1 MNDEPWRIDSG
12 AGLTLD
18 DDSSAE
24 IDLSYYFSKNLA
36 IELAIPTGS
45 TSHDTTIRGS
55 GNAEIDNI
63 GESPL
68 KFRTYTVMTQ
78 WHFMPDQTFD
88 PYIGAGLNYTRFSSY
103 LGRRGSNRL
112 FLKLSDRNTF
122 GVAVGGGVDINLQDG
137 WLINADVKYAFV
149 NTKLETRTIYR
160 WVDADNLDV
169 NPWIIGIGVGR
180 KF

>member
-1 MNDEPWRIDSG
+1 MRSSVNGGIGQGVTLRDQPGQGLKTFTSSLGLVIRCLAPSIRVTRLSSILACRQGTTAIRQRFIDMNDEPWRIDSG

-78 WHFMPDQTFD
+78 WHFMPD
-88 PYIGAGLNYTRFSSY
+88 L
-103 LGRRGSNRL
+103 
-112 FLKLSDRNTF
+112 
-122 GVAVGGGVDINLQDG
+122 
-137 WLINADVKYAFV
+137 
-149 NTKLETRTIYR
+149 
-160 WVDADNLDV
+160 
-169 NPWIIGIGVGR
+169 
-180 KF
+180 

>member
-45 TSHDTTIRGS
+45 TSHDTSIRGS

-78 WHFMPDQTFD
+78 WHFMPD
-88 PYIGAGLNYTRFSSY
+88 L
-103 LGRRGSNRL
+103 
-112 FLKLSDRNTF
+112 
-122 GVAVGGGVDINLQDG
+122 
-137 WLINADVKYAFV
+137 
-149 NTKLETRTIYR
+149 
-160 WVDADNLDV
+160 
-169 NPWIIGIGVGR
+169 
-180 KF
+180 

>member
-1 MNDEPWRIDSG
+1 MIY
-12 AGLTLD
+12 
-18 DDSSAE
+18 
-24 IDLSYYFSKNLA
+24 SYYCSKNLA

-45 TSHDTTIRGS
+45 TSHDTSIRGS

-88 PYIGAGLNYTRFSSY
+88 PYIGAGLNYTRFTSKI
-103 LGRRGSNRL
+103 GGSNGNYRV
-112 FLKLSDRNTF
+112 SDRNTF
-122 GVAVGGGVDINLQDG
+122 GAVLGGGVDINLQDG

-149 NTKLETRTIYR
+149 NTNVETRLVTNNGWYKI
-160 WVDADNLDV
+160 DDLDV
-169 NPWIIGIGVGR
+169 NPWIVGIGVGR